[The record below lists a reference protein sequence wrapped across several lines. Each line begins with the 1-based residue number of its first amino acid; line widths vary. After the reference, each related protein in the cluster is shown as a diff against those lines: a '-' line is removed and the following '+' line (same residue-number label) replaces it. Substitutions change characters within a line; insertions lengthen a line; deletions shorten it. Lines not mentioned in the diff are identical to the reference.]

1 MRIDRTFL
9 EMVFV
14 LFLRI
19 IAMQPNQMMHQ
30 RRSVVLAAWGV
41 RAFYGMWIALLVVD
55 RLPAFPPVDDK
66 DKGNASQIESQIAA
80 LRQLNQQFDVLGKR
94 QDELMASS
102 KRCVERMK
110 ASQRDLSQLQLAASV
125 TSAIQQQAAEA
136 EMIAG
141 AALQEMLANGTGGT
155 VNRPR
160 PIPRPFAT
168 PRLSTGTELA
178 AGDVARSQVAMQ
190 LTAVQIDQLST
201 AARAAVSR
209 FQECINDLQ
218 QNQRELSQVQQ
229 GRVQMLD
236 RYWVFA
242 DPTAIHS
249 HAHNEAV
256 MSELNQASKD
266 NQPARLTLAAFYR
279 RIHSYEKAIDEC
291 DALIEAQSPYA
302 PIALALRADCYAQ
315 QGSEKKSKADL
326 QKAIK
331 TGKDEPYVHWI
342 RARMASIAK
351 NWGEAESEWRAV
363 LKSEKHEQLVRRELA
378 LVMASRAQATKRL
391 SNKVV
396 EELELLDQV
405 SGEKGWGVA
414 MAKAFASHVA
424 KEPDQVT
431 KFLDQATDRGAED
444 QKAKTQAIRQM
455 LESNTLWQWD
465 YEG

>member
-1 MRIDRTFL
+1 MHSTHVMRSNRFSG
-9 EMVFV
+9 FV
-14 LFLRI
+14 HWV
-19 IAMQPNQMMHQ
+19 A
-30 RRSVVLAAWGV
+30 RSLCGIW
-41 RAFYGMWIALLVVD
+41 FIALVSQNSF
-55 RLPAFPPVDDK
+55 AFQGADVQ
-66 DKGNASQIESQIAA
+66 GNANDAQIDAQIAA
-80 LRQLNQQFDVLGKR
+80 LRQLNQQFDVMGKH
-94 QDELMASS
+94 QEELLASS

-110 ASQRDLSQLQLAASV
+110 AAQRDLSQLQLAASM
-125 TSAIQQQAAEA
+125 TAAIQQQASEA

-141 AALQEMLANGTGGT
+141 SVLQDMLANGTG
-155 VNRPR
+155 VSQVQQRPQR
-160 PIPRPFAT
+160 LPLTRAPFSSG
-168 PRLSTGTELA
+168 RDLA
-178 AGDVARSQVAMQ
+178 AGDVARSQVAIQ
-190 LTAVQIDQLST
+190 LSAVQLDQLST
-201 AARAAVSR
+201 AARAAVTR
-209 FQECINDLQ
+209 FQECISDLQ
-218 QNQRELSQVQQ
+218 QAQRELAEVQQ
-229 GRVQMLD
+229 SRLLMLD

-256 MSELNQASKD
+256 MSELSQVSKN

-291 DALIEAQSPYA
+291 DALIEAQSPYT
-302 PIALALRADCYAQ
+302 PIALALRADCFVQ

-351 NWGEAESEWRAV
+351 NWAEAESEWRVV

-378 LVMASRAQATKRL
+378 LVMASRAQASKRL

-414 MAKAFASHVA
+414 MARAFVSHVA

-431 KFLDQATDRGAED
+431 KFLNQASDRGAED
-444 QKAKTQAIRQM
+444 QKAKTQAIREM
-455 LESNTLWQWD
+455 LESNAVWQWD